1 MATRQ
6 APPRRPNSLKES
18 QPNMSE
24 LKRRFNSPKEAR
36 EQAAE
41 AQGFLASVVITA
53 GGKEYEVPQRGL
65 LDDEQAE
72 RMAELELE
80 TETWDREDD
89 IEIAGQK
96 RPGPLKRPYR
106 KGGKLIKPSYAVR
119 VALALW
125 GEQTYKE
132 YAANGGR
139 ATDVTAALAMLDQRA
154 LERESGD
161 PKSVAGDSSG
171 S

>member
-1 MATRQ
+1 M
-6 APPRRPNSLKES
+6 

-24 LKRRFNSPKEAR
+24 LKRRFNSPREAR

-41 AQGFLASVVITA
+41 AQGFLASVIIKA
-53 GGKEYEVPQRGL
+53 GDKEFEVPQRGL

-80 TETWDREDD
+80 TESWDREPDATVGD
-89 IEIAGQK
+89 K
-96 RPGPLKRPYR
+96 TYPGALKRPYR
-106 KGGKLIKPSYAVR
+106 KNGKLVKPSYAVR

-125 GEQTYKE
+125 GEHTYKE
-132 YAANGGR
+132 YVANGGR

-154 LERESGD
+154 LERETAD
-161 PKSVAGDSSG
+161 PKSVGGDSTDT
-171 S
+171 